1 MNLFDIL
8 PENLFSIL
16 ASPNKKIYINAL
28 FVIREVFSQEMSIPR
43 EGLAISIA
51 SKMEDELL
59 QMQEDDD
66 DKEEKIEN
74 SLSERA
80 YYILRKLKWAGWIET
95 EIENSNF
102 EENVILPD
110 YTIEILN
117 LLHSLT
123 YKKNLEYNSYAY
135 QTYATL
141 KVAVEEENSRLYDA
155 TRLSI

>member
-1 MNLFDIL
+1 MDLFNVL

-16 ASPNKKIYINAL
+16 ASPNKRIYINAL
-28 FVIREVFSQEMSIPR
+28 FVIREAFSQEMSIPKD
-43 EGLAISIA
+43 GIAIAIA

-59 QMQEDDD
+59 QMQEED

-117 LLHSLT
+117 LLYSLT
-123 YKKNLEYNSYAY
+123 HKKNLEYNSYAY

-141 KVAVEEENSRLYDA
+141 KVAITEENSRLYDA
-155 TRLSI
+155 TRVSI

>member
-16 ASPNKKIYINAL
+16 SSPNKKIYINAL
-28 FVIREVFSQEMSIPR
+28 FVIRECFTQEMSIPR
-43 EGLAISIA
+43 EGVAIAIA
-51 SKMEDELL
+51 SKMEEELL
-59 QMQEDDD
+59 QIQVED
-66 DKEEKIEN
+66 EEESIEN

-80 YYILRKLKWAGWIET
+80 YYILRRLKWAGWIET
-95 EIENSNF
+95 EIEDRSF

-117 LLHSLT
+117 LLYSLT
-123 YKKNLEYNSYAY
+123 HKKNLEYNSYAY

-141 KVAVEEENSRLYDA
+141 KVAIEEENNRLYDA
-155 TRLSI
+155 TRISI

>member
-8 PENLFSIL
+8 PKNFFSIL

-28 FVIREVFSQEMSIPR
+28 FVIREVFAQEMSIPR
-43 EGLAISIA
+43 DGLAIAIA

-59 QMQEDDD
+59 QIQQDD
-66 DKEEKIEN
+66 DKEEIAEN

-117 LLHSLT
+117 LLYALT
-123 YKKNLEYNSYAY
+123 HRKNLEYNSYAY

-141 KVAVEEENSRLYDA
+141 KIAIEQENNRLYDA
-155 TRLSI
+155 TRVSI

>member
-16 ASPNKKIYINAL
+16 SSPNKKIYINVL
-28 FVIREVFSQEMSIPR
+28 FVIRECFTQEMSIPK
-43 EGLAISIA
+43 EGLAITIA

-59 QMQEDDD
+59 QIQDEDGNS
-66 DKEEKIEN
+66 EGIEN

-80 YYILRKLKWAGWIET
+80 YYILRRLKWAGWIET
-95 EIENSNF
+95 EIEDRNF

-117 LLHSLT
+117 LLYRLT
-123 YKKNLEYNSYAY
+123 HKKNLEYNSYAY

-141 KVAVEEENSRLYDA
+141 KIAITEEPSRLYDA
-155 TRLSI
+155 TRIGI

>member
-1 MNLFDIL
+1 MNLFDIV

-16 ASPNKKIYINAL
+16 SSPNKKIYINAL
-28 FVIREVFSQEMSIPR
+28 FVIRECFSQEMSIPK
-43 EGLAISIA
+43 ESVAIAIA

-59 QMQEDDD
+59 QIQVEED
-66 DKEEKIEN
+66 EERIEN

-80 YYILRKLKWAGWIET
+80 YYILRRLKWAGWIET
-95 EIENSNF
+95 EIEDRSF

-117 LLHSLT
+117 LLYSLT
-123 YKKNLEYNSYAY
+123 HKKNLEYNSYAY

-141 KVAVEEENSRLYDA
+141 KVAVEEENNRLYDA
-155 TRLSI
+155 TRVSI

>member
-16 ASPNKKIYINAL
+16 SSPNKKIYINAL
-28 FVIREVFSQEMSIPR
+28 FVIRECFKQEMSIQK
-43 EGLAISIA
+43 EGVAIAIA

-59 QMQEDDD
+59 QIQVED
-66 DKEEKIEN
+66 EEERIEN
-74 SLSERA
+74 SLSESA
-80 YYILRKLKWAGWIET
+80 YYILRRLKWAGWIET
-95 EIENSNF
+95 EIEDRSF

-117 LLHSLT
+117 LLYSLT
-123 YKKNLEYNSYAY
+123 HKKNLEYSSYAY

-141 KVAVEEENSRLYDA
+141 KVAVEEENNRLYDA
-155 TRLSI
+155 IRVSI

>member
-1 MNLFDIL
+1 
-8 PENLFSIL
+8 
-16 ASPNKKIYINAL
+16 
-28 FVIREVFSQEMSIPR
+28 MSIPR
-43 EGLAISIA
+43 EGIAIAIA

-59 QMQEDDD
+59 QMKEDDD
-66 DKEEKIEN
+66 QEEKIEN

-117 LLHSLT
+117 LLYSLT
-123 YKKNLEYNSYAY
+123 HKKSLEYNSYAY

-141 KVAVEEENSRLYDA
+141 KIAVEEENNRLYDA
-155 TRLSI
+155 ARVSL

>member
-16 ASPNKKIYINAL
+16 SSPNKRIYMDAL
-28 FVIREVFSQEMSIPR
+28 FVVRESFVQEMSIPKD
-43 EGLAISIA
+43 ELAILIS

-59 QMQEDDD
+59 QIQEDDD
-66 DKEEKIEN
+66 NEGLEN

-80 YYILRKLKWAGWIET
+80 YYILRRLKWAGWIET
-95 EIENSNF
+95 EIEERTF
-102 EENVILPD
+102 EENIILPD

-117 LLHSLT
+117 LLYTLT
-123 YKKNLEYNSYAY
+123 HKKNLEYNSYAY

-141 KVAVEEENSRLYDA
+141 KVAITEEHSRLYDA
-155 TRLSI
+155 VRTSI

>member
-16 ASPNKKIYINAL
+16 SSPNKRIYMDAL
-28 FVIREVFSQEMSIPR
+28 FVVRESFVQEMSIPKD
-43 EGLAISIA
+43 ELAILIS

-59 QMQEDDD
+59 QIQEDDD
-66 DKEEKIEN
+66 NEGLEN

-80 YYILRKLKWAGWIET
+80 YYILRRLKWAGWIET
-95 EIENSNF
+95 EIEDRTF
-102 EENVILPD
+102 EENIILPD

-117 LLHSLT
+117 LLYTLT
-123 YKKNLEYNSYAY
+123 HKKNLEYNSYAY

-141 KVAVEEENSRLYDA
+141 KVAITEEHSRLYDA
-155 TRLSI
+155 VRTSI

>member
-16 ASPNKKIYINAL
+16 SSPNKKIYIDAL
-28 FVIREVFSQEMSIPR
+28 FVVRESFAQEMSIPKD
-43 EGLAISIA
+43 ELAIAIS

-59 QMQEDDD
+59 QIQE
-66 DKEEKIEN
+66 EEDNNEGLEN

-80 YYILRKLKWAGWIET
+80 YYILRRLKWAGWIET
-95 EIENSNF
+95 EIEDRTF
-102 EENVILPD
+102 EENIILPD

-117 LLHSLT
+117 LLYTLT
-123 YKKNLEYNSYAY
+123 HKKNLEYNSYAY

-141 KVAVEEENSRLYDA
+141 KIAITEEHSRLYDA
-155 TRLSI
+155 VRTSI

>member
-16 ASPNKKIYINAL
+16 SSPNKKVYINAL
-28 FVIREVFSQEMSIPR
+28 FVIRECFAQEMFIPR
-43 EGLAISIA
+43 EGVAIAIA

-59 QMQEDDD
+59 QIQVEDD
-66 DKEEKIEN
+66 EERIEN

-80 YYILRKLKWAGWIET
+80 YYILRRLKWAGWIET
-95 EIENSNF
+95 EIEDRSF

-117 LLHSLT
+117 LLYSLT
-123 YKKNLEYNSYAY
+123 HKKNLEYNSYAY

-141 KVAVEEENSRLYDA
+141 KVAVEEENNRLYDA
-155 TRLSI
+155 TRVSI

>member
-16 ASPNKKIYINAL
+16 SSPNKKIYVNAL
-28 FVIREVFSQEMSIPR
+28 FIIRQCFAQEMCISR
-43 EGLAISIA
+43 ETLAIVIA

-59 QMQEDDD
+59 QIQE
-66 DKEEKIEN
+66 EGESGEGIEN

-80 YYILRKLKWAGWIET
+80 YYILRRLKWAGWIET
-95 EIENSNF
+95 EIEDRSF

-117 LLHSLT
+117 LLYTLT
-123 YKKNLEYNSYAY
+123 HKKNLEYNSYAY

-141 KVAVEEENSRLYDA
+141 KVAVTEEPSRLYDA
-155 TRLSI
+155 TRISI

>member
-16 ASPNKKIYINAL
+16 SSPNKKIYIDAL
-28 FVIREVFSQEMSIPR
+28 FVIRENFAQEMTIEKR
-43 EGLAISIA
+43 ILATSIA

-59 QMQEDDD
+59 QMQVEEDNN
-66 DKEEKIEN
+66 EEIEN

-80 YYILRKLKWAGWIET
+80 YYILRRLKDTGWIEV
-95 EIENSNF
+95 EIENKNF
-102 EENVILPD
+102 EEDIILPD

-117 LLHSLT
+117 LLHTLT
-123 YKKNLEYNSYAY
+123 HKKNLEYNSYAY

-141 KVAVEEENSRLYDA
+141 KIAVTEENSRLYDA
-155 TRLSI
+155 TRISI

>member
-16 ASPNKKIYINAL
+16 SSPNKKIYINAL
-28 FVIREVFSQEMSIPR
+28 FVIRECFAQEMSIPK
-43 EGLAISIA
+43 EGVAIAIA

-59 QMQEDDD
+59 QIQVED
-66 DKEEKIEN
+66 EEERIEN

-80 YYILRKLKWAGWIET
+80 YYILRRLKWAGWIET
-95 EIENSNF
+95 EIEDRSF

-117 LLHSLT
+117 LLYSLT
-123 YKKNLEYNSYAY
+123 HKKNLEYNSYAY

-141 KVAVEEENSRLYDA
+141 KVAVEEENNRLYDA
-155 TRLSI
+155 TRVSI